1 MALIRNNRL
10 LWTLQGLL
18 AALFLFAGTMKFIMP
33 ADQMTAGSPLPVEF
47 FYFIGVMEILGAIG
61 LIVPR
66 LTGIRPGLTPLAAA
80 GLIVIMIGATAIT
93 VATMGVLP
101 ALLPFVTGL
110 LLIVVARGRREGV
123 TSAAAPATPVA
134 VRHG

>member
-18 AALFLFAGTMKFIMP
+18 AALFLFAGAMKFIMP
-33 ADQMTAGSPLPVEF
+33 ADQMTAGSPLPVGF

-66 LTGIRPGLTPLAAA
+66 LTGIRSGLTPLAAA

-110 LLIVVARGRREGV
+110 LLIIVARGRREGV
-123 TSAAAPATPVA
+123 TSAAAPATPAA